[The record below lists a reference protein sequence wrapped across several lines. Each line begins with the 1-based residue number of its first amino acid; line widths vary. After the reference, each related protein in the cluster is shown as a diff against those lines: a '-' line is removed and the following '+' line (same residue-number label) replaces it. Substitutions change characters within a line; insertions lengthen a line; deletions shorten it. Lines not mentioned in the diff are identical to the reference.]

1 MCSFSYQS
9 ETNLTRYTKSL
20 ENKDLS
26 LVHAMIPLVGF
37 YIQICIIYPL
47 FIHFILLI
55 TFLRHIEFTYLAHAL
70 QNFYYCFRDP
80 VQ

>member
-1 MCSFSYQS
+1 MHFFIDNASLVMNAVTSPCSYQS

-37 YIQICIIYPL
+37 QL
-47 FIHFILLI
+47 NILLVE
-55 TFLRHIEFTYLAHAL
+55 THGR
-70 QNFYYCFRDP
+70 
-80 VQ
+80 VG